1 MKKLIILLGLC
12 YIGHY
17 QGNAQITTAQ
27 NKASFGVDAEV
38 RASYLGNF
46 LQSAAASHDWFA
58 NTTSTANRF
67 MIDTSG
73 AGDIVARYAVDP
85 NFRRLPFFRTMKYAP
100 FYVLDNRMLI
110 DAVYI
115 RDYHGIDSTAF
126 AISNKNGDSPADW
139 NGDVSNIPDKND
151 LLDVM
156 VHVRRAG
163 PNPTISDSL
172 WFIGGISLDAT
183 SGNRYFDFELYQT
196 DIFYNRATKKFT
208 GYGPDFGHTTW
219 LFDPVTGAVTK
230 PGDVIFSANFGG
242 SGLQDLVARIWVN
255 KASLLINSPNFDWTG
270 DFDGAT
276 ASSTYGYA
284 GIKPKSSAYFYSGLQ
299 NAAATWAGPFQLVR
313 ADNSVQTTYS
323 TTQFLEFSVNMGTLG
338 LDPISLLG
346 GTGDPC
352 GMPFRRILVKTRSSS
367 SFTAELKDFIGPF
380 DFFDFQSADAAA
392 DMSMICGNNAI
403 STISVVNPLPTSIYT
418 WVTPNGHI
426 VGDTSGF
433 QITVDTPGTYIV
445 RQQLLSG
452 CNQYAADTVVITTDP
467 NCTVLPANR
476 ITLKGTLA
484 ANQANLQFDVS
495 SNEYVSY
502 YVLERSTD
510 KQHFSTIKTLNNNG
524 LTGSAT
530 YSATDDLSFV
540 KGPQVYYRVKL
551 VRTDGSIQYSTIL
564 TQNRALGNVDGFMIT
579 PNPVTTQTQLIIPS
593 EKNQEG
599 VIKIFNTVGALL
611 ESRRVSLAI
620 GNNIVSLDGFERWS
634 TGIYPVQVQVGQ
646 QSFTQK
652 MILSPRK

>member
-1 MKKLIILLGLC
+1 MKKLIILFTLIC
-12 YIGHY
+12 A
-17 QGNAQITTAQ
+17 GNLALYAQITTAQ
-27 NKASFGVDAEV
+27 NKANFGVDADV
-38 RASYLGNF
+38 RATYLGSF
-46 LQSAAASHDWFA
+46 LQPAASSHDWFA
-58 NTTSTANRF
+58 NTASTSNRF
-67 MIDTSG
+67 MIDTTG
-73 AGDIVARYAVDP
+73 AGEIVSRYSIDP

-126 AISNKNGDSPADW
+126 ALSNKNGDSPGSW
-139 NGDVSNIPDKND
+139 NGDISNIPDKND

-163 PNPTISDSL
+163 PQARLSDSL

-219 LFDPVTGAVTK
+219 QFDPVTGAVSK

-242 SGLQDLVARIWVN
+242 SGLSELVARIWVN

-270 DFDGAT
+270 DFDGA
-276 ASSTYGYA
+276 SSSATYGYA
-284 GIKPKSSAYFYSGLQ
+284 GIKPKTGAIFYSGLQ

-313 ADNSVQTTYS
+313 ADNSVQTS
-323 TTQFLEFSVNMGTLG
+323 FSATQFLEFSVNMGTLG

-392 DMSMICGNNAI
+392 DMSMICGDNAI

-418 WVTPNGHI
+418 WLTPNGHI
-426 VGDTSGF
+426 IGDTSGF

-467 NCTVLPANR
+467 NCTVLAANR
-476 ITLKGTLA
+476 INLKGSLA
-484 ANQANLQFDVS
+484 DKMANLDFDVS

-510 KQHFSTIKTLNNNG
+510 KAHFSSVKTLNNNG
-524 LTGSAT
+524 LYGVAYYTAS
-530 YSATDDLSFV
+530 DDISLL
-540 KGPQVYYRVKL
+540 KGDQVYYRVKL
-551 VRTDGSIQYSTIL
+551 IRKDGSIRYSSVLSLRNYT
-564 TQNRALGNVDGFMIT
+564 GNIDGFTIT
-579 PNPVTTQTQLIIPS
+579 PNPVTSQTQLIIPS

-611 ESRRVSLAI
+611 EIRRVALAN
-620 GNNIVSLDGFERWS
+620 GSNIISLDGLEKWS
-634 TGIYPVQVQVGQ
+634 TGIYPVQVFVGQ
-646 QSFTQK
+646 KSYTQK
-652 MILSPRK
+652 MILSPRR

>member
-1 MKKLIILLGLC
+1 MKKLIILFTLICAGNLAL
-12 YIGHY
+12 
-17 QGNAQITTAQ
+17 NAQITTAQ
-27 NKASFGVDAEV
+27 HKASFGVDAEV
-38 RASYLGNF
+38 RAAFLGN
-46 LQSAAASHDWFA
+46 LPQSITASHDWFS
-58 NTTSTANRF
+58 NTSSDRF
-67 MIDTSG
+67 MIDITG
-73 AGDIVARYAVDP
+73 ASDIVSKYAVDP
-85 NFRRLPFFRTMKYAP
+85 DFRKLPFFRTMKYNA
-100 FYVLDNRMLI
+100 FSVLDNRMLI

-126 AISNKNGDSPADW
+126 AISNKNGDSPGSW

-163 PNPTISDSL
+163 PQARLSDSL
-172 WFIGGISLDAT
+172 WFIGGIALDAT

-208 GYGPDFGHTTW
+208 GYGPDFGHTSW
-219 LFDPVTGAVTK
+219 QFDPVTGAVTK

-242 SGLQDLVARIWVN
+242 SGLSELVARIWVN
-255 KASLLINSPNFDWTG
+255 KTALSINSPNFDWTG
-270 DFDGAT
+270 DFDGASNS
-276 ASSTYGYA
+276 ATYGYA
-284 GIKPKSSAYFYSGLQ
+284 GIKPKTGAIFYSGLQ

-313 ADNSVQTTYS
+313 ADNSVQS
-323 TTQFLEFSVNMGTLG
+323 NFSATQFLEFSVNMGTLG

-380 DFFDFQSADAAA
+380 DFFDFQSANAAA
-392 DMSMICGNNAI
+392 DMPMICADNGV
-403 STISVVNPLPTSIYT
+403 STISLINPLPSSIYT

-426 VGDTSGF
+426 VGDTTGF

-452 CNQYAADTVVITTDP
+452 CNQYAADTVVITKDP
-467 NCTVLPANR
+467 NCTVLAANR
-476 ITLKGTLA
+476 INLKGRLA
-484 ANQANLQFDVS
+484 AKMANLEFDVS
-495 SNEYVSY
+495 SNELVSY

-510 KQHFSTIKTLNNNG
+510 KVHFSAIKTLNNNG
-524 LTGSAT
+524 LNGSST
-530 YSATDDLSFV
+530 YSTSDDLSFV
-540 KGPQVYYRVKL
+540 KGTQVYYRVKL
-551 VRTDGSIQYSTIL
+551 IRIDGSIRYSTVLKLNSFNEDI
-564 TQNRALGNVDGFMIT
+564 NGFTIT
-579 PNPVTTQTQLIIPS
+579 PNPVTSQTQLIIPS

-611 ESRRVSLAI
+611 EIRRVALAN
-620 GNNIVSLDGFERWS
+620 GNNIISLDGLEKWS
-634 TGIYPVQVQVGQ
+634 TGIYPVQVFVGQ
-646 QSFTQK
+646 KSYTQK
-652 MILSPRK
+652 MILSPRR